1 MKLHEVGPK
10 PIVNQHGVSFDT
22 TQPDRYAFLS
32 PALELSEALDFDA
45 EHEEQHIKEP
55 RSVPYRGAEL
65 EEKVREQCGDIDTLL
80 EERERKTRELI
91 EELQRKVENA
101 QRLSPDEKRAWLG
114 NIESMREY
122 YLQYVT
128 NETVYACLLR
138 KLADRFLRSHISSIT
153 FPLRNHYGLVLDDL
167 IHILRDHKP
176 PFDGEIAVEKRDGVL
191 VGRFRKSRSG
201 GAK

>member
-1 MKLHEVGPK
+1 MKLYEVGPK

-22 TQPDRYAFLS
+22 TQPDRYGFIS
-32 PALELSEALDFDA
+32 PTLELLETLDFDT
-45 EHEEQHIKEP
+45 EQEEQHFKEP
-55 RSVPYRGAEL
+55 RSLPYRGGEL

-91 EELQRKVENA
+91 EELRRKVEKTE
-101 QRLSPDEKRAWLG
+101 RLSPDEKRAWLG

-128 NETVYACLLR
+128 NETVYVCLLR

-153 FPLRNHYGLVLDDL
+153 FPLKNHYGLVLDDL
-167 IHILRDHKP
+167 IQILRDHKP
-176 PFDGEIAVEKRDGVL
+176 PFDGEIRVEEREDAL
-191 VGRFRKSRSG
+191 VGRFRKYRSG